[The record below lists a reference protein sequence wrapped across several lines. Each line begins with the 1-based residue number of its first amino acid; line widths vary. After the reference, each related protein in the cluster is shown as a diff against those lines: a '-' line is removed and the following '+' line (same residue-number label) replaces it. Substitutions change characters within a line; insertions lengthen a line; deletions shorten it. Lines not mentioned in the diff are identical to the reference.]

1 MVIAYS
7 SPVTSISYR
16 SWMSLEICE
25 DPVLLVNVAINLLC
39 LYRSVWILFYLN
51 IFEYVFVPRAQRRL
65 TPEWITFLGKIIYI
79 FLGSGFVC
87 ISPCLNSL
95 LTFNSK
101 QKRQIRP
108 NFNNGNTQFVV
119 QSWFGLKFG
128 KLLRQ
133 LEGHSMIKA
142 SPSSLWNNVGWKWS
156 LINNENPA
164 NSVIN

>member
-1 MVIAYS
+1 MVIAYG

-39 LYRSVWILFYLN
+39 LYRSVWMLFYLN

-101 QKRQIRP
+101 QKRQISQILTMQYTIRGSVLVWSKIWQTTSTAWRTLDDKGVAE
-108 NFNNGNTQFVV
+108 FT
-119 QSWFGLKFG
+119 LK
-128 KLLRQ
+128 
-133 LEGHSMIKA
+133 
-142 SPSSLWNNVGWKWS
+142 
-156 LINNENPA
+156 
-164 NSVIN
+164 